1 MKKNRVL
8 ILSLC
13 AAVLFSG
20 CSLFNGK
27 GSASLELPP
36 NAEQIVSRYN
46 IDQDETLF
54 SYNGRT
60 YSYFGGLNG
69 KMSNDSVR
77 ECIGYTDNDKDTR
90 VYTLYEDIS
99 DNYLMIRHTGGIMD
113 QPEFLRAVDT
123 KNRDIYTPS
132 YIKSGCYETWGSSG
146 IHYELPEVMVGLI
159 CNAKNITAISYEV
172 VIDGESAF
180 VGGVENANKSTIK
193 TGELFNLGFNELMF
207 QNKAV
212 VGKPFCLT
220 LNFTVTD
227 NEGRDHEVKGTYS
240 RDMMLGASLNDLEI
254 REDGNGG
261 YILFED
267 L

>member
-1 MKKNRVL
+1 MKKNKVL
-8 ILSLC
+8 VLSLC
-13 AAVLFSG
+13 AAVLLSG
-20 CSLFNGK
+20 CSLFNGRDS
-27 GSASLELPP
+27 GSLDLPA
-36 NAEQIVSRYN
+36 NAEQIGSRYDT
-46 IDQDETLF
+46 DQGETLF

-90 VYTLYEDIS
+90 VYTLYEDIA

-132 YIKSGCYETWGSSG
+132 YIKSGSYETWGSSG
-146 IHYELPEVMVGLI
+146 IHYELPEVTVGLI
-159 CNAKNITAISYEV
+159 CNAENITAISYEV

-180 VGGVENANKSTIK
+180 VGGVENADKSTIK
-193 TGELFNLGFNELMF
+193 KGELFNLEYNELMF
-207 QNKAV
+207 LNKAI
-212 VGKPFCLT
+212 VGKQFCLT

-227 NEGRDHEVKGTYS
+227 NEGRDHEVKGTYT